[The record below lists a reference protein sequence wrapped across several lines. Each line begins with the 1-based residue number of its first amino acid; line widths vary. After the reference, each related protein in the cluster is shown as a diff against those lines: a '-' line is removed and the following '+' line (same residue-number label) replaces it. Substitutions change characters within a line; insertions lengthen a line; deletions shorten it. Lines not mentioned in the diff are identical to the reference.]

1 MRATGWTDERSRP
14 GKVGGGVLWVVA
26 AVVVLA
32 VAAWQRMSD
41 TTRPTRGEV
50 VVSGQTMTYRLLR
63 VGPSGEPIRV
73 TIAAPEDVS
82 GNLRW
87 RPYPGEGAFES
98 FTMLRDGD
106 HVVGFLPA
114 QSPGTQIEYSL
125 VLAGPSGLTRI
136 PGESSVVLHVRGPV
150 PGLVL
155 FPHVA
160 ILLLSMVVGVR
171 AGLGAAWALP
181 DTGRLSKL
189 TLLGLTVGGM
199 ILGPI
204 VLKLAAGSFWT
215 GWPFGGDWRANS
227 AVVMWLVWVVAALAA
242 HAAQDGTDRFARTT
256 VIGAALVMILVSLV
270 PRGLYSF

>member
-1 MRATGWTDERSRP
+1 MRATGWTDERGRP
-14 GKVGGGVLWVVA
+14 GKVGGVVLWVVA

-32 VAAWQRMSD
+32 VVAWQRMSD

-87 RPYPGEGAFES
+87 RPHPGEGAYES

-106 HVVGFLPA
+106 RVVGFLPA
-114 QSPGTQIEYSL
+114 QSPGTQLEYSL

-136 PGESSVVLHVRGPV
+136 PDEGSVVLHVRGPV
-150 PGLVL
+150 PALVL

-160 ILLLSMVVGVR
+160 ILFLSMVVGVR

-189 TLLGLTVGGM
+189 TVLGLTIGEM

-215 GWPFGGDWRANS
+215 GWPLGADWRANS

-242 HAAQDGTDRFARTT
+242 HTAQDETDRFARTT

>member
-1 MRATGWTDERSRP
+1 
-14 GKVGGGVLWVVA
+14 VGGVALWVVA
-26 AVVVLA
+26 VVVVLA

-41 TTRPTRGEV
+41 TTRPTRSKI

-73 TIAAPEDVS
+73 TITAPEDVS

-87 RPYPGEGAFES
+87 RPYPGDGPFES

-106 HVVGFLPA
+106 QVVGFLPA
-114 QSPGTQIEYSL
+114 QSPGTQLEYSL

-136 PGESSVVLHVRGPV
+136 PEEGSVVLHVRGSV
-150 PGLVL
+150 PALVL

-160 ILLLSMVVGVR
+160 ILFLSMVVGVR

-181 DTGRLSKL
+181 DTSRLSKL
-189 TLLGLTVGGM
+189 TLLGLTIGGM

-215 GWPFGGDWRANS
+215 GWPIGGDWRANS
-227 AVVMWLVWVVAALAA
+227 AVVMWLVWVVATLAA
-242 HAAQDGTDRFARTT
+242 HAAHDATDRFARTT

-270 PRGLYSF
+270 PRGLYSV

>member
-1 MRATGWTDERSRP
+1 MRATGWTDEGSRP
-14 GKVGGGVLWVVA
+14 GKVGGVVLWVVA
-26 AVVVLA
+26 VSVVLA

-50 VVSGQTMTYRLLR
+50 VVSGKTMTYRLLR
-63 VGPSGEPIRV
+63 VGPAGEPIRV

-98 FTMLRDGD
+98 FTMLRDGEQ
-106 HVVGFLPA
+106 VSGFLPA

-125 VLAGPSGLTRI
+125 VLVGPSGLTRI
-136 PGESSVVLHVRGPV
+136 PNEGSVVLHVRGPV

-160 ILLLSMVVGVR
+160 ILLLSMVLGVR

-204 VLKLAAGSFWT
+204 VLKLAVGSFWT

-227 AVVMWLVWVVAALAA
+227 TVVMWLVWVVAALAA

-256 VIGAALVMILVSLV
+256 VIGAALVMVLVSLV
-270 PRGLYSF
+270 PRGLYTS